1 MRAAINTVAVFIC
14 TLGAPTMQ
22 TTELPYSFRQ
32 IVITAAVVF
41 VLVAY
46 RLSQVALE
54 TGNFEGM
61 WFSLVHTAV
70 VAVGVIV
77 ALRGTR

>member
-1 MRAAINTVAVFIC
+1 MR
-14 TLGAPTMQ
+14 

-32 IVITAAVVF
+32 IVIIAAALF

-61 WFSLVHTAV
+61 WFSLAHSAV

-77 ALRGTR
+77 ALREAR